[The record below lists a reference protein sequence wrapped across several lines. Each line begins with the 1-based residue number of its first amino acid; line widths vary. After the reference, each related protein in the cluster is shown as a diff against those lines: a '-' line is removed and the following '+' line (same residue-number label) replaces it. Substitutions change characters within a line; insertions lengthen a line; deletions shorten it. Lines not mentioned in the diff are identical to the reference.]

1 VFYKATGGRQGD
13 GPAGCPPRGGP
24 DTFRLEAPTKPS
36 PFDSNGPP
44 VAAFFEA
51 GANME
56 GGLPFTEWARDIKKK
71 RMDLQARDNPDA
83 NCLPMGFLQFH
94 QQPQPRRIMNVS
106 NPKMLLIEYEA
117 NNGLCHVYMD
127 GRNFRRVELTNAA
140 RVDAAAVTLRGRL
153 PPGEQL
159 RRQKAGA
166 DVADRCQPPVR
177 PRESAARQPIDT
189 PHICRGR
196 DPTCKLPQRR
206 SRSAPLV
213 CRAGAPLAATP
224 EGGARARGRM
234 AIHEVQDPVLAVA
247 IS

>member
-1 VFYKATGGRQGD
+1 
-13 GPAGCPPRGGP
+13 
-24 DTFRLEAPTKPS
+24 
-36 PFDSNGPP
+36 
-44 VAAFFEA
+44 
-51 GANME
+51 
-56 GGLPFTEWARDIKKK
+56 
-71 RMDLQARDNPDA
+71 
-83 NCLPMGFLQFH
+83 
-94 QQPQPRRIMNVS
+94 MNVS

-196 DPTCKLPQRR
+196 DPPANFHSGAPAPRPSSAAPAHRSLRRRKAGLALAGGWPSTKYKIPCLQWRFPSRGRACRIYSQRR
-206 SRSAPLV
+206 RCNQIVSAAF
-213 CRAGAPLAATP
+213 R
-224 EGGARARGRM
+224 R
-234 AIHEVQDPVLAVA
+234 
-247 IS
+247 